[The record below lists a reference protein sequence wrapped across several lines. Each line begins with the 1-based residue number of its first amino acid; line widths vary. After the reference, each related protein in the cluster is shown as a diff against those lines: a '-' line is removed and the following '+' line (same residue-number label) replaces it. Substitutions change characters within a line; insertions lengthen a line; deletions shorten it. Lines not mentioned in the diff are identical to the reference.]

1 MGLEL
6 EEQVFLAF
14 FFGAVFGSLLMLVT
28 LSLILR
34 KRVPFPGIRPLERYS
49 IPSIYKRT
57 VKKTVT
63 RGPIEKTRSSSQ

>member
-1 MGLEL
+1 MTPDSV
-6 EEQVFLAF
+6 EQVALAF
-14 FFGAVFGSLLMLVT
+14 FFGMVFGALATLVT

-34 KRVPFPGIRPLERYS
+34 KRHPFPGIRTPERYS
-49 IPSIYKRT
+49 IPSIYKKT